1 MPEASENTDVQETK
15 ELPSVFQMDLPKREE
30 FLSQV
35 GSFTQEQRRIFHRI
49 CDFFDPALDYNRF
62 VLHAGKDIL
71 FANNQI
77 EILMKKIKNAH
88 YGLLKFQV
96 VDGELKPNKI
106 IITNRDSIEFYA
118 CLIEDE
124 IQRNLLDE
132 SKSFLT
138 MEEMEEQN
146 LSIPFD
152 FVDSIEAEELSPS
165 FISKNKNENKI
176 YSLKLKTGATLLVA
190 SGGMDSLLTLSKTR
204 IREYLSN
211 TSFIS
216 IMSRFMGIK
225 ISDIQKKISGKDPRF
240 WQGLSTKVLQNRE
253 DLQLRLKHLEP
264 ALFHSSEI
272 LHHYYKNSASEAEN
286 ERKENAARDAA
297 LEELCMQILKKEDFL
312 VSSEELDKMIKPHAK
327 KWEGFKDL
335 FFERSVTVATK
346 VGLPP
351 ILGING
357 EYIHRDHVYPYFRS
371 ELTMQS
377 RELKSHYIQLM
388 ERMLRTGNKDR
399 ITTFYTRET
408 FNDDILEMIRK
419 ESPVFS
425 ALLNRPRI
433 ISESIVH
440 YFKNLK
446 KVRDVNKIKEF
457 MNNFFDKGVIK
468 FKEPDHLMDLYLLDI
483 FEEAYRFLSWW
494 KKLSLRLSGKRDSF
508 KNQYSGLGDRD
519 LPDIDISERKKKT
532 GRNVR
537 TPASNR
543 GYSADGYSRKK
554 DSSSTGASKKRQ
566 APPLN
571 SKQYNLKQRNRAWTE
586 FEDAFSR
593 KN

>member
-1 MPEASENTDVQETK
+1 MPEANENAEVQETK

-49 CDFFDPALDYNRF
+49 CDFFDPSLDYNRF

-96 VDGELKPNKI
+96 VDGELKPNRI
-106 IITNRDSIEFYA
+106 VITNRDSIEFYTS
-118 CLIEDE
+118 LIDDE

-132 SKSFLT
+132 SKPFLA
-138 MEEMEEQN
+138 MEELEEQN
-146 LSIPFD
+146 LTVPFD
-152 FVDSIEAEELSPS
+152 FVDSIGPEVLSPA
-165 FISKNKNENKI
+165 FIKKNKEVAKI
-176 YSLKLKTGATLLVA
+176 YSMKLKTGATLIIA
-190 SGGMDSLLTLSKTR
+190 SGGLESLVTQSQIR
-204 IREYLSN
+204 IRGYLKN

-216 IMSRFMGIK
+216 IVSRFMGIK
-225 ISDIQKKISGKDPRF
+225 ISDIQKKMSGKDPRF

-253 DLQLRLKHLEP
+253 DLQLRLKHLE
-264 ALFHSSEI
+264 ASLFQASEI
-272 LHHYYKNSASEAEN
+272 LHHYYMNSASEEAN

-297 LEELCMQILKKEDFL
+297 LEELCMEILRKENFI
-312 VSSEELDKMIKPHAK
+312 VSEEELNKMIKPLAK
-327 KWEGFKDL
+327 KWEGFRDL
-335 FFERSVTVATK
+335 FFERSVKVTTK

-357 EYIHRDHVYPYFRS
+357 HYIHRDHVYPYFRS
-371 ELTMQS
+371 ELSMQG
-377 RELKSHYIQLM
+377 RELRSHYIQLM

-408 FNDDILEMIRK
+408 FNDDIIDMIRI
-419 ESPVFS
+419 ESPVL
-425 ALLNRPRI
+425 AELLKKPRI
-433 ISESIVH
+433 ISEAIVH

-446 KVRDVNKIKEF
+446 KVRDVSKIKDF

-468 FKEPDHLMDLYLLDI
+468 FKEPDHLLDLYLLEI

-494 KKLSLRLSGKRDSF
+494 RKLFLRLSGKRDGFHS
-508 KNQYSGLGDRD
+508 QYSGLGDRD
-519 LPDIDISERKKKT
+519 LPDNALPNKKKAE
-532 GRNVR
+532 GRNSG
-537 TPASNR
+537 AQSS
-543 GYSADGYSRKK
+543 GSRYTAEPLSRRR
-554 DSSSTGASKKRQ
+554 DSSKTTAGRRRHT
-566 APPLN
+566 PPIN

-586 FEDAFSR
+586 FEDAFGR